1 MTKIQILTMR
11 KLISIALAVLLLI
24 GSILLAKYLID
35 SKNKPKPVAE
45 KIVKTVFTQTV
56 SNKLIPIIITANGNL
71 LAKNKI
77 ELYAEVQ
84 GILVNTSKEFKAGTT
99 YSKGETLIS
108 INSDEFYANLQ
119 AQKSTL
125 FNALTAIMPDIR
137 LDFPDKYDKWKSYL
151 QNFDLNKPV
160 QKLPETTSEKEKF
173 FISGRGIYTTYYNVK
188 NSEVKLNKYTL
199 RAPFSGIL
207 TESLVNQGT
216 LIRPG
221 QKLGEFIDPSIYEMS
236 VSVKSEFRDLLQVG
250 KNVELF
256 NLEKTKT
263 WKGKVIRINGK
274 VDTSTQTI
282 KAVIEVSG
290 VDLKE
295 GQYLEVALSA
305 KSEEN
310 AFEVSRNLFVDK
322 TKLYVVKDSILD
334 LVTIIPVFE
343 NQQTV
348 VVRGLENG
356 TQILAKPVP
365 GAHKGMLV
373 KIFKENKVQ

>member
-1 MTKIQILTMR
+1 M
-11 KLISIALAVLLLI
+11 AVLLLV
-24 GSILLAKYLID
+24 GAILLSKYLID
-35 SKNKPKPVAE
+35 SKQKPKPKVE

-56 SNKLIPIIITANGNL
+56 INKLIPIVITANGNL
-71 LAKNKI
+71 VAKNKI
-77 ELYAEVQ
+77 ELYSEVQ
-84 GILVNTSKEFKAGTT
+84 GVLERTSKEFKAGTT
-99 YSKGETLIS
+99 YSKGETLVR
-108 INSDEFYANLQ
+108 INNDEFNANLQ

-137 LDFPDKYDKWKSYL
+137 MDFPENYEKWQNYL
-151 QNFDLNKPV
+151 RNFDLNKPT

-188 NSEVKLNKYTL
+188 NSEVKLSKYTL

-207 TESLVNQGT
+207 TESLVNPGT

-221 QKLGEFIDPSIYEMS
+221 QKLGEFIDPSVYEMS

-250 KNVELF
+250 KKVELY
-256 NLEKTKT
+256 NLEKNKT
-263 WKGKVIRINGK
+263 WLGKVIRINGK
-274 VDTSTQTI
+274 VETSTQTI
-282 KAVIEVSG
+282 KAIIEVAG
-290 VDLKE
+290 ADLKE

-310 AFEVSRNLFVDK
+310 SFEVSRNLLVSK
-322 TKLYVVKDSILD
+322 TQLFVVKDSVLD
-334 LVTIIPVFE
+334 IVTINTIFE

-348 VVRGLENG
+348 VVKGLADG

-365 GAHKGMLV
+365 GAHVGMLV
-373 KIFKENKVQ
+373 KVFKENNKQ

>member
-1 MTKIQILTMR
+1 MR
-11 KLISIALAVLLLI
+11 KIISIALAVLLLV
-24 GSILLAKYLID
+24 GAILLAKYLID
-35 SKNKPKPVAE
+35 SKQKPKPKVE

-56 SNKLIPIIITANGNL
+56 TNKTIPIIISANGNL
-71 LAKNKI
+71 VAKNKI

-84 GILVNTSKEFKAGTT
+84 GILENTSKEFKAGTT
-99 YSKGETLIS
+99 FGKGETFIR

-137 LDFPDKYDKWKSYL
+137 LDFPENYNKWQNYL
-151 QNFDLNKPV
+151 QNFDLNKTV

-173 FISGRGIYTTYYNVK
+173 FISGRGIYTNYYNVK
-188 NSEVKLNKYTL
+188 NSEVKLSKYTL
-199 RAPFSGIL
+199 RAPFNGIL
-207 TESLVNQGT
+207 TESLVNPGT

-221 QKLGEFIDPSIYEMS
+221 QKLGEFINPAIYEVA

-250 KNVELF
+250 KQVELQ

-263 WKGKVIRINGK
+263 WTGKVTRINGK
-274 VDTSTQTI
+274 VETSTQTI
-282 KAVIEVSG
+282 KAIIEVAG
-290 VDLKE
+290 ADLKE

-310 AFEVSRNLFVDK
+310 AFEVSRNLLVENN
-322 TKLYVVKDSILD
+322 KLYVVKDSILD
-334 LVTIIPVFE
+334 LVNVNPIFE

-348 VVRGLENG
+348 IVKGLSDG
-356 TQILAKPVP
+356 TQILAKPIP
-365 GAHKGMLV
+365 GAHAGMLV
-373 KIFKENKVQ
+373 KIFTENKKQ